1 MREKYLTI
9 KNWNTDW
16 KDHPYWEMTEE
27 EQIEYEVYADGV
39 DMRELNFIRTKQGLD
54 ILEKEENKQSNRN
67 LSAFSQSS
75 SRVHHAKSLC

>member
-1 MREKYLTI
+1 MNEKGGLIIKMT

-39 DMRELNFIRTKQGLD
+39 DMRELNFIRIKRGLE
-54 ILEKEENKQSNRN
+54 ILNREEKT
-67 LSAFSQSS
+67 
-75 SRVHHAKSLC
+75 